1 MNVIFDHL
9 MQTGW
14 MPLKDT
20 PPVPRPLLPDPDR
33 LRGMLWGLYLGDA
46 LGNPSESQPP
56 LTRRARF
63 GQLHTFLGERGR
75 ASDDSQLAFWT
86 LEHLLENERI
96 KPQKLA
102 VRFASEP
109 VSGLGRSLTRFLE
122 GISRG
127 LPWHE
132 CSVESLGN
140 GALMRIAPVLLPF
153 LSQPQNL
160 WPSVALAAA
169 MTHRQGGSVAACLA
183 YVELL
188 HGLLEDPDSLSCQR
202 FLATMERCEPD
213 GRLARS
219 TRRAFEEAEAR
230 SIPVLEI
237 PSGASLVETLP
248 ALLLLLER
256 HGHESEEAVLRA
268 VNDTYDNDTLG
279 ALVGA
284 AMGARYG
291 LSAFPRR
298 WLEALEPRVSP
309 GSTPVAELIDRAS
322 SRWGGPARRSRP
334 SPWQRV
340 RDRLGSLRL
349 GPPTSFGELHLVPL
363 LGESLEL
370 EVELLGRASRVRI
383 SELDAVNELQA
394 VNGGPRPVLLLEGEE
409 LVGGRQN
416 RMLSNHVLIAPNQT
430 VRLSVS
436 CVERGRWAFNGTRR
450 GFQPSGRLAPATLRS
465 QDQQQVWQG
474 VQTRLRQTRTR
485 SSTEALSAA
494 FDTQES
500 ALERLRRE
508 LRPLTGQV
516 GMVAL
521 LGDSVISLE
530 LLASHELYRS
540 AHDKLL
546 AALALEATTR
556 PRRALGEGR
565 RSVAAR
571 FLTRLRCVDNP
582 ERRGS
587 ALRFQTRELR
597 GNALLYRNAPLCLSA
612 FPVQR

>member
-1 MNVIFDHL
+1 
-9 MQTGW
+9 
-14 MPLKDT
+14 
-20 PPVPRPLLPDPDR
+20 
-33 LRGMLWGLYLGDA
+33 
-46 LGNPSESQPP
+46 
-56 LTRRARF
+56 
-63 GQLHTFLGERGR
+63 
-75 ASDDSQLAFWT
+75 
-86 LEHLLENERI
+86 
-96 KPQKLA
+96 
-102 VRFASEP
+102 
-109 VSGLGRSLTRFLE
+109 
-122 GISRG
+122 
-127 LPWHE
+127 
-132 CSVESLGN
+132 
-140 GALMRIAPVLLPF
+140 
-153 LSQPQNL
+153 
-160 WPSVALAAA
+160 
-169 MTHRQGGSVAACLA
+169 
-183 YVELL
+183 
-188 HGLLEDPDSLSCQR
+188 
-202 FLATMERCEPD
+202 
-213 GRLARS
+213 
-219 TRRAFEEAEAR
+219 
-230 SIPVLEI
+230 
-237 PSGASLVETLP
+237 
-248 ALLLLLER
+248 
-256 HGHESEEAVLRA
+256 
-268 VNDTYDNDTLG
+268 
-279 ALVGA
+279 
-284 AMGARYG
+284 
-291 LSAFPRR
+291 
-298 WLEALEPRVSP
+298 
-309 GSTPVAELIDRAS
+309 
-322 SRWGGPARRSRP
+322 
-334 SPWQRV
+334 V

-565 RSVAAR
+565 RSTAAR